1 MFWHAQLTAYA
12 AHFIFEQKAERF
24 AKFQIH
30 LFGQTAYIVMAFNH
44 RTCDRQGF
52 DAVGVNGTL
61 CQPLHVFNL
70 VSFFIEYVDKSF
82 ADDFTFAFR
91 FGYACQFGKELFAGV
106 YADNVQSEAFVIMK
120 HIAEFVFA
128 KHAVVDEDTSQV
140 FADSFVEQYGCNR

>member
-1 MFWHAQLTAYA
+1 MRTFSRVMSPKIRTASPGPGKGWRVMRCFWHAQLTAYA

-106 YADNVQSEAFVIMK
+106 Y
-120 HIAEFVFA
+120 
-128 KHAVVDEDTSQV
+128 
-140 FADSFVEQYGCNR
+140 RR